1 MILTCEVAAAKLASQ
16 GPHMR
21 LLRAGDLD
29 RIKDNRA
36 FIEVI
41 VIVIEMNENKA
52 NHLLQ
57 GN

>member
-1 MILTCEVAAAKLASQ
+1 
-16 GPHMR
+16 MR